1 MSDLPT
7 DAELHWTGPDGARIV
22 RRLGAITFAEVTNI
36 ERDAQPGDHEWDP
49 IMARSVTTAQTY
61 RIESRRE
68 IRP

>member
-7 DAELHWTGPDGARIV
+7 DAELHWTAPDGTPIV
-22 RRLGAITFAEVTNI
+22 RRLGDLTFAEVINV
-36 ERDAQPGDHEWDP
+36 ERDAQPGDREWDP
-49 IMARSVTTAQTY
+49 IMVRSVTTAQTY